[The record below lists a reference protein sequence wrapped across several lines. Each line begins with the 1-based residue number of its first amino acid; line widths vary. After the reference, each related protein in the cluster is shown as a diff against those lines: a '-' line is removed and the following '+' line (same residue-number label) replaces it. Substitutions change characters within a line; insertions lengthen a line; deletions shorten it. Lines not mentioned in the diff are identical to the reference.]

1 VIFKL
6 HPDART
12 AEYRE
17 ADMATGQ
24 IAEKFSNAVENAI
37 AKIIRRP
44 ERFRCDGL
52 IQILTSFAAVRSPP
66 SSPASIGVVPSL
78 CRTIPSPEIT

>member
-12 AEYRE
+12 EYRE
-17 ADMATGQ
+17 ANMFTGQ
-24 IAEKFSNAVENAI
+24 AAEKFSNAVENAI

-44 ERFRCDGL
+44 E
-52 IQILTSFAAVRSPP
+52 
-66 SSPASIGVVPSL
+66 
-78 CRTIPSPEIT
+78 